1 MAEFLLRPKAVA
13 DLDSIWDYTVDT
25 WSEEQAERY
34 IWMLHSG
41 FESIAREPARGRPCD
56 EIRDGYRKHRVGHH
70 VIFYQAL
77 ETGGVDVVRVL
88 HENMDFERHL

>member
-34 IWMLHSG
+34 IRMLHSG
-41 FESIAREPARGRPCD
+41 FESIAREPARGRPC
-56 EIRDGYRKHRVGHH
+56 ERSETATANTGWAITSFSIRLLR
-70 VIFYQAL
+70 L
-77 ETGGVDVVRVL
+77 VVS
-88 HENMDFERHL
+88 MW